1 MTAHKVDALR
11 DLADRAIEATVVL
24 SFSRVGYATRSRLFG
39 WPPPESFRAD
49 GRVVLVTGGTSG
61 LGLEGATTLARAGAS
76 VRILGRDAARAER
89 AVRAISSAAG
99 RSEVAAYVGDM
110 SDLDSVRSVAN
121 QIRAREDRLDVLI
134 HNAGAL
140 FAERRT
146 SAQGFEWT
154 FATMV
159 LGPFLLTAE
168 LLPLLG
174 RSDDARVIFVSSGGM
189 YTQGLHLD
197 DLQMEHGPY
206 RGSVAYA
213 RAKRAQV
220 ALVEEWADRLAPAG
234 VSVHAMH
241 PGWAETPGLAAGLP
255 TFRKI
260 MWPLLR
266 NARQGADTIAW
277 LAAAPEPR
285 TASGGFW
292 LDRRRRSTVRLPGTG
307 TSPGDRARLFEA
319 CQRMTG
325 ASGEPSHG
333 AGRGASARS

>member
-1 MTAHKVDALR
+1 MSIAAGDAVR
-11 DLADRAIEATVVL
+11 DLADRFIEATVVL

-39 WPPPESFRAD
+39 WAPPESFRMD
-49 GRVVLVTGGTSG
+49 GRVALVTGGTSG
-61 LGLEGATTLARAGAS
+61 LGLETATTLARAGAS

-89 AVRAISSAAG
+89 AVRAIESAAG
-99 RSEVAAYVGDM
+99 RSDIAAYVADM
-110 SDLDSVRSVAN
+110 SDLDSVRSVGN
-121 QIRAREDRLDVLI
+121 QIIAREERLDVLI

-140 FAERRT
+140 LANRRT

-159 LGPFLLTAE
+159 LGPFVLTDA
-168 LLPLLG
+168 LLPLLD

-189 YTQGLHLD
+189 YTHGLHLD
-197 DLQMEHGPY
+197 DLQMEHEAY

-220 ALVEEWADRLAPAG
+220 ALAEEWAERLAPSG

-241 PGWAETPGLAAGLP
+241 PGWAETPGLAEGLP
-255 TFRKI
+255 TFRKV

-266 NARQGADTIAW
+266 DARQGADTIAW

-285 TASGGFW
+285 TASGRFW
-292 LDRRRRSTVRLPGTG
+292 LDRRPRSTVRLPGTTT
-307 TSPGDRARLFEA
+307 TSEDRERLFET

-325 ASGEPSHG
+325 ARGEPSRG
-333 AGRGASARS
+333 AGGNLSRS

>member
-1 MTAHKVDALR
+1 MSASPPDALR
-11 DLADRAIEATVVL
+11 DLADRSIEATVVL
-24 SFSRVGYATRSRLFG
+24 SFSRVGYATRNALFG
-39 WPPPESFRAD
+39 WAPPESFRMD
-49 GRVVLVTGGTSG
+49 GRVVVITGGTSG
-61 LGLEGATTLARAGAS
+61 LGLETAMTLARAGAS
-76 VRILGRDAARAER
+76 VRVLGRDAARAER
-89 AVRAISSAAG
+89 AVLAISSAVD
-99 RSEVAAYVGDM
+99 RSDVAAYVGDM

-121 QIRAREDRLDVLI
+121 QIRARESRLDVLI

-140 FAERRT
+140 LADRRA
-146 SAQGFEWT
+146 SAQGSEWT

-159 LGPFLLTAE
+159 LGPFVLTDE
-168 LLPLLG
+168 LLPVLR

-197 DLQMEHGPY
+197 DLQMEREPY

-220 ALVEEWADRLAPAG
+220 ALVEEWAERLAPFG
-234 VSVHAMH
+234 VSLHAMH

-260 MWPLLR
+260 MRPLLR

-307 TSPGDRARLFEA
+307 TSPEERARLFEA

-325 ASGEPSHG
+325 AGGVPSHG
-333 AGRGASARS
+333 AGRATSPRS

>member
-1 MTAHKVDALR
+1 MTVAGVNALR
-11 DLADRAIEATVVL
+11 DLADRSIEATVVL

-39 WPPPESFRAD
+39 WAPPESFRMD
-49 GRVVLVTGGTSG
+49 GRVAIVTGGTSG
-61 LGLEGATTLARAGAS
+61 LGLEAATALGRAGAS
-76 VRILGRDAARAER
+76 VRILGRDATRAER
-89 AVRAISSAAG
+89 AVGAITSAVG
-99 RSEVAAYVGDM
+99 RSDVAAYVGDM

-121 QIRAREDRLDVLI
+121 QIRAREARLDVLI

-140 FAERRT
+140 LAKRRT
-146 SAQGFEWT
+146 SAQGFESS

-159 LGPFLLTAE
+159 LGPFMLTDE
-168 LLPLLG
+168 LLPLL
-174 RSDDARVIFVSSGGM
+174 RHSDDARVIFVSSGGM

-197 DLQMEHGPY
+197 DLQMEREPY

-220 ALVEEWADRLAPAG
+220 ALAEEWAERLAPSA

-260 MWPLLR
+260 MRPLLR

-285 TASGGFW
+285 GAHGRFW
-292 LDRRRRSTVRLPGTG
+292 LDRRPRSTVRLPGTG
-307 TSPGDRARLFEA
+307 TSAADRARLFEVS
-319 CQRMTG
+319 RELTG
-325 ASGEPSHG
+325 AAREPR
-333 AGRGASARS
+333 RGPARAAAR